1 MSMPGFKL
9 YVRAWLFALALPLPA
24 LGANVVEGQRIYNQY
39 CIGCHGIGGHSAM
52 PNIPNFARAER
63 LMQPDMVLLDS
74 IKAGRMTM
82 PSFNGIL
89 RDQQILD
96 VIAYLRTLRR

>member
-1 MSMPGFKL
+1 MSIPHTPRLVLALLAAVVMPL
-9 YVRAWLFALALPLPA
+9 SALA
-24 LGANVVEGQRIYNQY
+24 ANVAEGQRIYNQY

-63 LMQPDMVLLDS
+63 LMQPDMVLLGS
-74 IKAGRMTM
+74 IKAGKMTM